1 MSAPSN
7 IFDRFIANRVLTHI
21 GFWMSIV
28 LVLAYHGS
36 LFGGNLGDNLI
47 NMLVILPVQMIAAYA
62 LIYYQIP
69 RWLNK
74 GRYLLF
80 IASLVVDAYLLSAMA
95 RWMVINIAQ
104 PIMGVDSLEETI
116 VEILTDPVYLIQ
128 VFTISVYIPAALLY
142 LLKMTKERFAQQNQ
156 LITLE
161 KEKRTTELDFLKAQI
176 NPHFLFNTLNN
187 IYSLSKHKAE
197 QTPEMI
203 LKLSE
208 ILDYTIYECNEPTV
222 PVMKEWELIESYVD
236 LETLRY
242 TDQLTILL
250 DEQVDDKQVRV
261 APLILISLVENAF
274 KYSLKRVD
282 EVPVIKVLLA
292 VTDGVLS
299 FEVFNSKAMNLP
311 ESREHKRGIGVQNV
325 KRQLDLQ
332 YPNRHSMDIEDKSES
347 YKVSLTIKL

>member
-1 MSAPSN
+1 MTSSSH
-7 IFDRFIANRVLTHI
+7 ILDRLINTRILSHIA
-21 GFWMSIV
+21 FWVTVV

-47 NMLVILPVQMIAAYA
+47 NMLTLLPVQMIAAYA

-69 RWLNK
+69 QWLNN
-74 GRYLLF
+74 GRYLAF
-80 IASLVVDAYLLSAMA
+80 GISLLILAYLLSALA
-95 RWMVINIAQ
+95 RLSVIHIAQ
-104 PIMGVDSLEETI
+104 PLMVVETLDESI
-116 VEILTDPVYLIQ
+116 GEILTDPLYLIQ
-128 VFTISVYIPAALLY
+128 VFTTSVYIPAALLF

-161 KEKRTTELDFLKAQI
+161 KEKRTTELDFLKAQM

-187 IYSLSKHKAE
+187 IYSLAKNRAE

-208 ILDYTIYECNEPTV
+208 ILDYTIYECNEATV
-222 PVMKEWELIESYVD
+222 PVKKEWELIENYVD

-242 TDQLTILL
+242 TDELTIML
-250 DEQVDDKQVRV
+250 DEHVDDNEVRV

-282 EVPVIKVLLA
+282 DVPVIKVLLKVA
-292 VTDGVLS
+292 DRALN

-311 ESREHKRGIGVQNV
+311 ESKEEKQGIGVQNV
-325 KRQLDLQ
+325 RRQLDLL
-332 YPNRHSMDIEDKSES
+332 YPDRYTIDIEDRPDS